1 MPPNTI
7 VISLL
12 VFLLNS
18 CSDRPQNILTT
29 SSETLDDDLDFA
41 SLVAKQ
47 TGGGQ
52 DLASFLNS
60 GNEVYPINVIDG
72 ADEEKISERPTTQTN
87 LLPLPPESKV
97 VAVSKMPPASYEA
110 HTIPKSSTSL
120 DENFQISLQEL
131 RSLNARKDQTIAS
144 LTRLNEE
151 LLLELQRSRTLTSVP
166 SVRPPENVIT
176 GSNTSHLYKLQTEIA
191 NLKSNLMDKS
201 RELDGLRLRNDQFVN
216 GIDSLQ
222 PRVLPAPLNTG
233 SRSYEKGRNFKNADF
248 SAPSNLDTFQNIGTC
263 TLEFDAVVTLLNGKN
278 KEVFYTEFFLVSNSL
293 SELLLKEGFFL
304 KDYPQIS
311 SFEELWAKA
320 RKSPFSYPG
329 VYKRIRNILLEQVEQ
344 GKGHRIRT
352 DIDGFAEFKNI
363 VPASY
368 YLLGTAPVGKIG
380 AVWNNP
386 IRLKSGSNRT
396 SLSLANANWRD

>member
-1 MPPNTI
+1 
-7 VISLL
+7 
-12 VFLLNS
+12 
-18 CSDRPQNILTT
+18 
-29 SSETLDDDLDFA
+29 
-41 SLVAKQ
+41 
-47 TGGGQ
+47 
-52 DLASFLNS
+52 
-60 GNEVYPINVIDG
+60 
-72 ADEEKISERPTTQTN
+72 
-87 LLPLPPESKV
+87 
-97 VAVSKMPPASYEA
+97 
-110 HTIPKSSTSL
+110 
-120 DENFQISLQEL
+120 
-131 RSLNARKDQTIAS
+131 
-144 LTRLNEE
+144 
-151 LLLELQRSRTLTSVP
+151 
-166 SVRPPENVIT
+166 
-176 GSNTSHLYKLQTEIA
+176 
-191 NLKSNLMDKS
+191 
-201 RELDGLRLRNDQFVN
+201 
-216 GIDSLQ
+216 
-222 PRVLPAPLNTG
+222 
-233 SRSYEKGRNFKNADF
+233 
-248 SAPSNLDTFQNIGTC
+248 
-263 TLEFDAVVTLLNGKN
+263 
-278 KEVFYTEFFLVSNSL
+278 L